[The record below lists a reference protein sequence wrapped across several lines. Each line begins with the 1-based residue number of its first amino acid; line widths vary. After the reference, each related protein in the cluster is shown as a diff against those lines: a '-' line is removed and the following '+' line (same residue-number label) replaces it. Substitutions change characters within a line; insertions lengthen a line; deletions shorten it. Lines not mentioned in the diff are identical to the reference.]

1 MNAEVP
7 MSSTIGPREEGTAI
21 AIGLVPSAAF
31 VPPGGATSRELPTV
45 WMATRPALAIIS
57 TK

>member
-1 MNAEVP
+1 

-21 AIGLVPSAAF
+21 AIGLVPSAALA
-31 VPPGGATSRELPTV
+31 PPGGATSRELPTV